1 MSNSR
6 SRIPT
11 LLHPASGLLLLG
23 LDWLLFSAGVIT
35 LGVSTPLL
43 ATGGGVLA
51 GLGIGWIQHRYTE
64 DDRLKQV
71 LKGIGGGL
79 LVALPL
85 PIAGTAVGGLIL
97 ALSGLNQLSL
107 LSSRSDETSTDS
119 D

>member
-1 MSNSR
+1 MPNSS

-23 LDWLLFSAGVIT
+23 LDWLLFSGGVVT

-43 ATGGGVLA
+43 VTVGGVLA
-51 GLGIGWIQHRYTE
+51 GAGIGWVQRRYTE

-85 PIAGTAVGGLIL
+85 PIAGTAVGGLVL
-97 ALSGLNQLSL
+97 ALSGLNRLTL
-107 LSSRSDETSTDS
+107 LGSGSNETSTDS
-119 D
+119 E